1 LGKTHVFHAKE
12 LVAAIVADRAHLLQQ
27 LLQRGDLRGQ
37 IFLNG
42 RGGGRGCGGS
52 LRVSRSV
59 AVLIGMFSREPEA
72 AVLLTPLLLEPL
84 EKSPF
89 MMAEARRSHSALE
102 AVKEELKG
110 RGPG

>member
-1 LGKTHVFHAKE
+1 
-12 LVAAIVADRAHLLQQ
+12 
-27 LLQRGDLRGQ
+27 
-37 IFLNG
+37 
-42 RGGGRGCGGS
+42 
-52 LRVSRSV
+52 
-59 AVLIGMFSREPEA
+59 MFSREPEA